1 MNEYEVVVAGGGK
14 DLTSSEVFGFASM
27 GWKRGPEMMVPFH
40 HGLTVKWT
48 PSEMIVFG
56 GKTSNDS
63 TSNQVYIYNHF
74 QQKWTHSRRKMR
86 RARAY
91 FTGVPLLNAKD
102 FC

>member
-14 DLTSSEVFGFASM
+14 DLTSSEVFGFSSM
-27 GWKRGPEMMVPFH
+27 GWKRGAEMMVSFH
-40 HGLTVKWT
+40 HGLTVKWA
-48 PSEMIVFG
+48 PSLMIVFG

-63 TSNQVYIYNHF
+63 TSNQVYGYNHLTE
-74 QQKWTHSRRKMR
+74 KWSHSRSKMR

-91 FTGVPLLNAKD
+91 FTGVPLERARE